1 MPGAQITA
9 GLWASETLRDLART
23 DRYLVG
29 FSGGRD
35 SVALLHA
42 LLAAGYKRPIVCH
55 FDHQLRGRSSS
66 ADARLVAR
74 LAERHGL
81 DFEAGRADV
90 RQLAKENKQSIETAA
105 RAARYSFFA

>member
-1 MPGAQITA
+1 MNERSFIVKYRSFALTTPAGGDLLSPMPGARITA

-23 DRYLVG
+23 NRYLVG
-29 FSGGRD
+29 ASGGRH

-42 LLAAGYKRPIVCH
+42 LLAAGYNRVIVCH

-81 DFEAGRADV
+81 D
-90 RQLAKENKQSIETAA
+90 
-105 RAARYSFFA
+105 